1 MSVETPAVTPELD
14 HWHRLD
20 RRMLLIRP
28 VLDLVKSLP
37 VLVGTVIL
45 GRGNDWE
52 WFGLG
57 ITALT
62 VLIGVSHVLTSR
74 YRIADGQVEWTTGLL
89 LRKHRAIPLDRIRT
103 VDVTSEP
110 KHRLFSLSAV
120 RIGTGRHSSAQGA
133 NKDQLVLDAVSQT
146 EAHRLRTVLLHR
158 KEVVTESAPPPEQ
171 VVAEVDRKWLRYAP
185 FTLSGLAVVGAVF
198 AAVWHFAHQLN
209 IDPETVGPLRDL
221 MDDLANTAVW
231 LIVVIAAVA
240 LLVVVSLLSVGGYV
254 LSFWNFR
261 LTRET
266 EGTLHV
272 RRGLITT
279 RSVSIEEER
288 LRGVEVKEPLPLRIA
303 GGARLTAIAGGLREG
318 KGGDKGGGLLLPPA
332 PVGRVHE
339 VAAEVLRENVDPATV
354 PLARHPRRALA
365 RRLTR
370 AVNGVLIL
378 AAALFGLAWIDFL
391 PSWMW
396 QAALVM
402 VPLAALVGWDRYRN
416 LGHAIVGRYLVSRS
430 GSLARATVA
439 IRREGLIGIVVSRS
453 FFQRRAGLITVT
465 APIAA
470 GKGAYQVVDVG
481 EADGLAMAEQ
491 AAPGLLTPFLVR
503 TPQR

>member
-1 MSVETPAVTPELD
+1 MSVETPAVAPD
-14 HWHRLD
+14 VGHWHRLD

-37 VLVGTVIL
+37 VLIGTVLL
-45 GRGNDWE
+45 GRGNGWE
-52 WFGLG
+52 WIGLG
-57 ITALT
+57 VTALT
-62 VLIGVSHVLTSR
+62 VLVGISHVLTSR
-74 YRIADGQVEWTTGLL
+74 YRITGGQVEWTTGLL
-89 LRKHRAIPLDRIRT
+89 LRKHRAIPLDRVRT

-120 RIGTGRHSSAQGA
+120 RIGTGRHSAGQGA
-133 NKDQLVLDAVSQT
+133 GQDQLVLDAVSQT

-158 KEVVTESAPPPEQ
+158 KEVVTEAAAPPER
-171 VVAEVDRKWLRYAP
+171 VVAEVDRKWVRYAP

-198 AAVWHFAHQLN
+198 AAVWHFAHQLD
-209 IDPETVGPLRDL
+209 IDPGNVGPLRDL
-221 MDDLANTAVW
+221 LDDLANTAVW
-231 LIVVIAAVA
+231 LIVVIAAVG

-279 RSVSIEEER
+279 RSVSLEEER

-339 VAAEVLRENVDPATV
+339 VAADVLRENFDPATV
-354 PLARHPRRALA
+354 PLNRHPRRALA

-370 AVNGVLIL
+370 AVGGVLIL
-378 AAALFGLAWIDFL
+378 AAALFGLAWIAFL
-391 PSWMW
+391 PAWMW
-396 QAALVM
+396 QVALAM
-402 VPLAALVGWDRYRN
+402 VPFAALVGWDRYRN

-439 IRREGLIGIVVSRS
+439 IRREGLTGIVVSRS
-453 FFQRRAGLITVT
+453 FFQRRAGLITVI

-470 GKGAYQVVDVG
+470 GKGAYHVTDVG
-481 EADGLAMAEQ
+481 ESDGLAMAEQ
-491 AAPGLLTPFLVR
+491 AAPGLLTPFLRR